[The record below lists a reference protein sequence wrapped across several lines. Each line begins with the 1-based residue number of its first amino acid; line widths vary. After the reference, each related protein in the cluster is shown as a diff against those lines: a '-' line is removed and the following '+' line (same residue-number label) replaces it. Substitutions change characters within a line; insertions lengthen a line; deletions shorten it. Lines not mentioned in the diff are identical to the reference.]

1 MLQNAAMAV
10 RRAGMV
16 LAVAGLAAVIAPPAH
31 AQEIELP
38 HQKWSFD
45 GPFGTF
51 DRASAQRGFQIYN
64 QVCSNCH
71 SLKEAYYRNLEG
83 IGLTEDQI
91 KAVISDKTMPSIG
104 DDGTPADR
112 PALVSDH
119 FHSPFANDK
128 AARAAN
134 NGALPPDQSVIEKAR
149 EGGADYIDAL
159 LQGYGDPPAGMKI
172 GDGLYYNK
180 YFPGHQIAMPQPLH
194 DAQVEFAGG
203 APNKLPDEAHDV
215 VAFLAWA
222 ANPEMVERKQMGVRV
237 VLFLALMTGLTYA
250 VKRKV
255 WADVDH

>member
-1 MLQNAAMAV
+1 MLHNAAMAV

-180 YFPGHQIAMPQPLH
+180 YFPGHQIAMPQPLQ
-194 DAQVEFAGG
+194 DDSVEYTDGTKATLAQ
-203 APNKLPDEAHDV
+203 EANDI
-215 VAFLAWA
+215 ATFLTYI
-222 ANPEMVERKQMGVRV
+222 ANPELEQRKAMGVKI
-237 VLFLALMTGLTYA
+237 VLFLVGMTCVTYA
-250 VKRKV
+250 VKRKI
-255 WADVDH
+255 WADVH